1 MELPLEDQHRNTRQE
16 IDQRFAV
23 MEPLGCL
30 ETSSRRQ
37 LYDVLPATDYQL
49 SKQYMERQS
58 IRQTRRKLCISWAD
72 CRMMQMRQ
80 VQNESRCRSNAAV
93 DLFGSIG
100 VFRVHLT
107 RVGMRLSAPS
117 HWAASQG

>member
-1 MELPLEDQHRNTRQE
+1 MELPSEDQHRNTGQE
-16 IDQRFAV
+16 IDQHFEV
-23 MEPLGCL
+23 IEPLGCL
-30 ETSSRRQ
+30 ETTSRRQ
-37 LYDVLPATDYQL
+37 LYDVLPATDHQL
-49 SKQYMERQS
+49 SKQYLKWQG
-58 IRQTRRKLCISWAD
+58 IRQTRRKLCIAWAD

-80 VQNESRCRSNAAV
+80 VQDESRCRSNAAV

-107 RVGMRLSAPS
+107 RLGMRLSAPS